1 MSQEEL
7 LMMSQRD
14 RDRVRVIHQ
23 VLEGRL
29 SQVDGAER
37 LARTARHVRRL
48 VKRLVAVE
56 GPPSGAAASGTA

>member
-7 LMMSQRD
+7 LMMSQRA
-14 RDRVRVIHQ
+14 RVRMIHQ
-23 VLEGRL
+23 VLEGPL

>member
-29 SQVDGAER
+29 SQVDGAEQ
-37 LARTARHVRRL
+37 LGLTARHVRRL
-48 VKRLVAVE
+48 VKRLVLQRYK
-56 GPPSGAAASGTA
+56 SSS